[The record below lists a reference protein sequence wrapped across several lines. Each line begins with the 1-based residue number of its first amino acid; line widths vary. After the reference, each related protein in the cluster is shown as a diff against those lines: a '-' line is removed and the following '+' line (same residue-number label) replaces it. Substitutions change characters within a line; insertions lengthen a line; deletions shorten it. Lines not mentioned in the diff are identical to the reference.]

1 MGVGRSRTL
10 DDLRLLKQAR
20 ERAGREITELDSIL
34 KKLSARDIELRGI
47 KNSIRYEKIVR
58 KNTITFEN
66 GNRAVIISA
75 PRDAK
80 AQAILDALEIT
91 SPRAVILLFGG
102 AAGLDD
108 SRKARLATLFANGV
122 TPVATELDAL
132 IIDGGT
138 QSGIMA
144 IMGEA
149 VARYPGTCQ
158 LLGIAPKGKITHP
171 EIAGTSAVSDGASLE
186 PNHSHFVLVES
197 AEWGDETGRMLELA
211 SAFNAPIVAILVNGG
226 AIAADEALQSV
237 RNGWQL
243 LVVEGSGRFADEL
256 SAAVRD
262 GQSAKSTEV
271 SEIARSERVAVFPVD
286 DAAEKLRDKLRQMLR
301 TH

>member
-1 MGVGRSRTL
+1 MRT
-10 DDLRLLKQAR
+10 
-20 ERAGREITELDSIL
+20 
-34 KKLSARDIELRGI
+34 
-47 KNSIRYEKIVR
+47 
-58 KNTITFEN
+58 NTITFEN

-80 AQAILDALEIT
+80 TQAILDALEIT

-138 QSGIMA
+138 QSGVMA

-149 VARYPGTCQ
+149 VSQSTGKCQ
-158 LLGIAPKGKITHP
+158 LLGIAPRGKIMHP
-171 EIAGTSAVSDGASLE
+171 EIASTSAVSDGASLE

-197 AEWGDETGRMLELA
+197 AEWGGETGRMLELA
-211 SAFNAPIVAILVNGG
+211 RAFNAPIVAILVNGG

-262 GQSAKSTEV
+262 GHSVKSVEAT
-271 SEIARSERVAVFPVD
+271 EIARSGRVTLFHVD
-286 DAAEKLRDKLRQMLR
+286 EPALTLKQELRRLLR
-301 TH
+301 